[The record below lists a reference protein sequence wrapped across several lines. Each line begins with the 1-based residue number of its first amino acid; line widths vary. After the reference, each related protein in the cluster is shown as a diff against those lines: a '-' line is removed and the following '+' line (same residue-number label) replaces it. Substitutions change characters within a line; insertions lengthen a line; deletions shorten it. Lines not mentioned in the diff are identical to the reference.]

1 MKITRRQLREMIQE
15 SGEAVAPREGETVY
29 GDGDTPSNNP
39 HTGRPRDSIM
49 QKMGSSQSHSDMLE
63 YIFSEI
69 LTIRQQKQVSNKMI
83 KDMESAGLPSQGV
96 AFMRGLLK
104 SAIKAQRKE
113 KWREFFRLG
122 KD

>member
-15 SGEAVAPREGETVY
+15 SGEAIKPREGETVY
-29 GDGDTPSNNP
+29 GDTPSNNP
-39 HTGRPRDSIM
+39 MTGRPRDPIIP
-49 QKMGSSQSHSDMLE
+49 SQSHSDMLE

-69 LTIRQQKQVSNKMI
+69 LTIRQQKQVVNKMI
-83 KDMESAGLPSQGV
+83 KDMESAGLPPQGV

-104 SAIKAQRKE
+104 SAIKSQRKE